1 MSGINNMM
9 NLGKGALM
17 AHQRRMATHQNNVAN
32 ASTPGY
38 RRERVNLETLG
49 SYTGVPLQGVRA
61 GHAQSV
67 NAPLLDRVVPE
78 KRGEYALHQ
87 QVRTAAEITES
98 LLNED
103 GLSDKLGAL
112 FSSARALELDGRSS
126 ARREDF
132 LARASSLTETIQSR
146 HETVSFQRELGVQ
159 DARHKVDEL
168 NGVLGELEEIEAQVM
183 LSPHAPELVDARDEL
198 VNRVADLTGARVV
211 PSSSGRVSLVTGSG
225 TALFEGGRAR
235 EVSMDSSPDG
245 ISFSIGNDRPLTK
258 MSGELGGLQRADEEV
273 FQASLTRLHDFTSAL
288 ANEINTLHSQGV
300 GLDDSTGAPLFT
312 FDTLD
317 PASTIEVNAAILDD
331 PTKLAISQDTA
342 SLPGGA
348 QIASLIADLETSSI
362 TASGATAHDMLREDA
377 TALGSVASSSLQREN
392 TALAALSQA
401 ESMQASMSGVSLE
414 EEMMALTQ
422 AQRSYEASVKLIQ
435 TADELMQT
443 ILSLK

>member
-67 NAPLLDRVVPE
+67 SAPLLDRVVPE

-87 QVRTAAEITES
+87 QVRTTAEIAES
-98 LLNED
+98 LLAED

-112 FSSARALELDGRSS
+112 FSSARALEVDGKSS

-146 HETVSFQRELGVQ
+146 HETLSFQRELGVQ

-168 NGVLGELEEIEAQVM
+168 NGVLQELEEIEAQVM
-183 LSPHAPELVDARDEL
+183 LSPNAPELVDARDQL

-235 EVSMDSSPDG
+235 EVSMESTPQG
-245 ISFSIGNDRPLTK
+245 MSFSLGANRPLSK

-273 FQASLTRLHDFTSAL
+273 FQASLSRLNDFTSTL
-288 ANEINTLHSQGV
+288 ASEINALHTQGV
-300 GLDDSTGAPLFT
+300 ALDDSTGSPLFT
-312 FDTLD
+312 FDPLD
-317 PASTIEVNAAILDD
+317 PASTIVVDASILSD
-331 PTKLAISQDTA
+331 PGKLAIAENTA

-348 QIASLIADLETSSI
+348 KIASLIADLETASI
-362 TASGATAHDMLREDA
+362 TPGGETAHDMLRLDA
-377 TALGSVASSSLQREN
+377 ASLGDVVSSSRQREN

-401 ESMQASMSGVSLE
+401 ESMQASVSGVSLE